1 MNGQCSA
8 LALKRSTNA
17 AMHLYLL
24 QRKLCATF
32 NLLKNSELILLALLS
47 MV

>member
-24 QRKLCATF
+24 HSRLRTIF
-32 NLLKNSELILLALLS
+32 NLLKNSEIMFLALLS

>member
-17 AMHLYLL
+17 AMHLYLFHS
-24 QRKLCATF
+24 RLCAKF
-32 NLLKNSELILLALLS
+32 NLLKNNEIILFAL
-47 MV
+47 

>member
-24 QRKLCATF
+24 HSRLCAIV
-32 NLLKNSELILLALLS
+32 NLLKNIEIMFFPL
-47 MV
+47 